1 MTPTTLTLTLEQL
14 QDPETGRF
22 DARAM
27 IDLMGVSLADLARV
41 IDANY
46 EAFRKHPEAEPYQP
60 ALARVALIL
69 DAVMPALKDQ
79 RRIRLWLRTANAEFG
94 GARALD
100 LLLAG
105 KLKALENWVYVKRTG
120 QGV

>member
-1 MTPTTLTLTLEQL
+1 MSPTTLTLKLEL
-14 QDPETGRF
+14 QDRETGRF

-27 IDLMGVSLADLARV
+27 LDLMGVSLADLAR
-41 IDANY
+41 IIGADY

-60 ALARVALIL
+60 TLARVASML

-79 RRIRLWLRTANAEFG
+79 RRIRLWLRTANPEFD

-105 KLKALENWVYVKRTG
+105 KLKALESWLYAKRTG